1 MIVRLLLDTHAFLW
15 FAAGDARLSS
25 RARRRIE
32 DPGNDKFLSVASVW
46 EIAIKTALERS
57 DFRVEPEQVLAMA
70 ADIGF
75 EPLHIAPAHAIA
87 VRSLAKLH
95 RDPFD
100 RMLLAQA
107 QIEPMIL
114 ITCDRVLAEYGDWV
128 RLV

>member
-1 MIVRLLLDTHAFLW
+1 VRILLDTHLLLW
-15 FAAGDARLSS
+15 SLVDAKKLSIS
-25 RARRRIE
+25 TTQTLRDRENAIY
-32 DPGNDKFLSVASVW
+32 FSVASLW

-70 ADIGF
+70 ADVGF